1 MKVNC
6 YFERGA
12 LHWSNISA
20 HNFVYNKLVEKYPD
34 IEFNAIHT
42 AVDLMPQPDGTY
54 KSMREYTGYSGPAC
68 KYGPFWMVIQNTANN
83 KFFVVSYWDKLND
96 FFHTNWDVENCVE
109 ILTGIGLHKNDIFYE
124 KLDVE
129 YTPTSFVGSTLQN
142 EYRIE
147 ELYKQ
152 RMEMGKNS
160 LLDRTKRK
168 LGLHKGTDPYGR
180 MYPEKP
186 MFRGYT
192 YLFRK
197 HIINDERYIVHT
209 DKVDEPEYLR
219 ELDSYALNFSPN
231 GAGEICFR
239 DLEVMGLGGALF
251 RQKLVVDFHNKLIPN
266 HHYISVDFDDIPTD
280 TDYVTYWCKLA
291 DRIHERFQEVKDDH
305 DFIDF
310 VAKNGRKWY
319 EENGTAEKNADII
332 VGLLD
337 LNKIK

>member
-20 HNFVYNKLVEKYPD
+20 HNFVYNKLVEKYPE
-34 IEFNAIHT
+34 IEFHAIHT

-54 KSMREYTGYSGPAC
+54 KSMREYTNYTGPAC

-124 KLDVE
+124 KLDVK

-142 EYRIE
+142 EFRIE

-180 MYPEKP
+180 TYPEKL

-197 HIINDERYIVHT
+197 HIINDERYVVHT
-209 DKVDEPEYLR
+209 DKVDEPTYLQ

-239 DLEVMGLGGALF
+239 DFEVMGLGSALF

-266 HHYISVDFDDIPTD
+266 YHYISVDFDDIPKD
-280 TDYVTYWCKLA
+280 TDYVTYWNKLA

-319 EENGTAEKNADII
+319 EENGTAEKNSEII
-332 VGLLD
+332 VSLLD